1 MLECRDITVRFDDHL
16 ALAGVDLTVPGGA
29 VVAVMGPSGCGKTT
43 LLRVIAGLQRP
54 ATGTVAWDGEPLDA
68 VPTHRRGFGMMFQD
82 HALFPHRTVAGNVEF
97 GLRMAGMAPADR
109 AWRVAEV
116 LDLVGLAGYD
126 DRSVADLSGG
136 EQQRVA
142 LARTLAPSP
151 RLIMLDEPLGSL
163 DRALR
168 DRLIGEMRGI
178 FAGLGITVLYVTHDQ
193 DEAFAVADRVVVMR
207 AGTVER
213 QGEPEELWRDP
224 GTEFVARLLGAGA
237 IVTASVTGGRAD
249 LGWTIVAVDLPNGV
263 HRVLVPAPAVT
274 LDDAGP
280 VDGEVLANVYRRGGF
295 DLWVA
300 VGHDVLETR
309 SPVRI
314 PIGSPLRLRID
325 GTALVRL
332 APSG

>member
-1 MLECRDITVRFDDHL
+1 MLECRDLTVRFGAHL
-16 ALAGVDLTVPGGA
+16 ALAGVDLTVPSGA

-43 LLRVIAGLQRP
+43 LLRVIAGLQRA
-54 ATGTVAWDGEPLDA
+54 ATGSVAWDGEPVDT

-97 GLRMAGMAPADR
+97 GLRMEGMAPPDR
-109 AWRVAEV
+109 GRRVSEV
-116 LDLVGLAGYD
+116 LELVGLTGYD

-168 DRLIGEMRGI
+168 DRLIVEMRGI
-178 FAGLGITVLYVTHDQ
+178 FAGLGITVVYVTHDQ
-193 DEAFAVADRVVVMR
+193 DEAFAVADRVAVMR

-213 QGEPEELWRDP
+213 EGEPEELWRDP

-237 IVTASVTGGRAD
+237 IVAAAGAGGRAD
-249 LGWTIVAVDLPNGV
+249 LGWVTVPVDLPDGV
-263 HRVLVPAPAVT
+263 HRVLVPAGAVT
-274 LDDAGP
+274 LDEAGP
-280 VDGEVLANVYRRGGF
+280 VSGDVVAAVYRRGGF
-295 DLWVA
+295 DLRVA
-300 VGHDVLETR
+300 VGDDVLETR
-309 SPVRI
+309 SPVRV
-314 PIGSPLRLRID
+314 PLGSPVRLRID
-325 GTALVRL
+325 GTELVRL
-332 APSG
+332 TS